1 MTPLLQSLVPAFLQ
15 DARTQL
21 DAMDQALDALSR
33 DLDDPA
39 ARDTV
44 MRAAH
49 TLKGNAAVMGFDA
62 MVGLAGTVES
72 VVLRTPALP
81 NRALP
86 LLRRAAATLRALVA
100 VVEMVLPL
108 GEIDDDL
115 ILALASI
122 SPRPLTPTHP
132 EVHS

>member
-15 DARTQL
+15 DAHTQL
-21 DAMDQALDALSR
+21 DAMDGALDALSC

-49 TLKGNAAVMGFDA
+49 TLKGNASVMGFEA
-62 MVGLAGTVES
+62 MVGLAGKVES

-100 VVEMVLPL
+100 VVELVLPL

-115 ILALASI
+115 ILALSSI

>member
-122 SPRPLTPTHP
+122 SPRP
-132 EVHS
+132 

>member
-21 DAMDQALDALSR
+21 DAMDRALDALSR

-39 ARDTV
+39 ARDTA

>member
-21 DAMDQALDALSR
+21 DAMDRALDALSR

-49 TLKGNAAVMGFDA
+49 TLKGNAGVMGFDA
-62 MVGLAGTVES
+62 MGGLAGTVES

-100 VVEMVLPL
+100 VVELVLPL

-122 SPRPLTPTHP
+122 SPRP
-132 EVHS
+132 